1 MHIYIYLGSEYTNLP
16 QIIIPCKERAIFGIP
31 SFLSFLITAFTFAF
45 FLWCWRS
52 IQMLGNLEEHS
63 LAGLLS
69 AQSKSGRGQQGSPS
83 TATNDQTF
91 RHDHLQKLT
100 ASSLVLDTLIYIY
113 WYWYIKKRFWST
125 SQEFGMP
132 SMSLSDCQS
141 PTLIV
146 IIQFSHFL
154 FPDMTFRI
162 IPSITF

>member
-1 MHIYIYLGSEYTNLP
+1 MHIYISLGSEYTNLP

-100 ASSLVLDTLIYIY
+100 ASSLVLDILIYICQGCR
-113 WYWYIKKRFWST
+113 RFETIWCP
-125 SQEFGMP
+125 GWD
-132 SMSLSDCQS
+132 LLK
-141 PTLIV
+141 LIILMFYCLGV
-146 IIQFSHFL
+146 LNID
-154 FPDMTFRI
+154 P
-162 IPSITF
+162 